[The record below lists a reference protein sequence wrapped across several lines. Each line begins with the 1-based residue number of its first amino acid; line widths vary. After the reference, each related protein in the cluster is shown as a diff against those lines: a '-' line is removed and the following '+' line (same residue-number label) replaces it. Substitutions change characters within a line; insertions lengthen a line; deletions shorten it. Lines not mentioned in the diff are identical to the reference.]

1 MYDIMRGKSHELM
14 KTLPLS
20 TFKASKSE
28 VTNIDSRDINMELM
42 FSKGIT
48 RMLKETMQW
57 RIDSA
62 RRGCISGM
70 AFFLAHFAR
79 ED

>member
-48 RMLKETMQW
+48 QVLKETM
-57 RIDSA
+57 
-62 RRGCISGM
+62 
-70 AFFLAHFAR
+70 
-79 ED
+79 